1 MTDGQQ
7 CRRMGVEQKEVIQR
21 IQNRAA
27 IRSTLLETMSLLTN
41 QGDTLVQ
48 TTQYLAN
55 ILIISMLGEL

>member
-1 MTDGQQ
+1 
-7 CRRMGVEQKEVIQR
+7 MGVEQKEVIQR